1 MAKRM
6 KIRRDDL
13 VKVITGKDSGK
24 TGRVLRV
31 DREHD
36 RVFVEGMN
44 IQKRH
49 QRPQTLRDV
58 QRGGEAGGIIE
69 REGPIHVSNVM
80 LLDPKSGEP
89 TRIGSKRED
98 DGKRVR
104 IARKSGE
111 AID

>member
-1 MAKRM
+1 MGKRLR
-6 KIRRDDL
+6 IRRDDM
-13 VKVITGKDSGK
+13 VKVISGKDSGR

-31 DREHD
+31 DREKD

-80 LLDPKSGEP
+80 LLDPTSNDP
-89 TRIGSKRED
+89 TRIGVSREN
-98 DGKRVR
+98 GVRTRV
-104 IARKSGE
+104 ARKSGE